1 VSLLAPDEPSPV
13 QVERA
18 DSTSPF
24 VFACD
29 HAGRQVPR
37 ALGDLGL
44 APEHFERHI
53 AYDIGI
59 EPVARRLAAAF
70 DAPLVAQR
78 YSRLVIDCNRPTHV
92 PASIPTIS
100 EATPIP
106 GNEGLAPAVR
116 EARIAA
122 LFRPYHDTL
131 EGILE
136 ARARAGI
143 PTILIAMHSFT
154 PIYNGASRP
163 WRLGL
168 LYDRDTR
175 LAGAMLRILND
186 DAAPYIGDKLPYAVS
201 EETDYTLPVHGER
214 RGLLHAGFEIRQDQ
228 IGEAMGQAAWA
239 TWLELLFVRVLE
251 RFPDYVRPS

>member
-1 VSLLAPDEPSPV
+1 VSLLDPDEPQPV
-13 QVERA
+13 HVERA
-18 DSTSPF
+18 DSCSPF

-44 APEHFERHI
+44 APEQFERHI

-59 EPVARRLAAAF
+59 EPVARQLAAAF
-70 DAPLVAQR
+70 EAPLVAQR

-92 PASIPTIS
+92 PASVPTIS

-106 GNEGLAPAVR
+106 GNEGISQAER
-116 EARIAA
+116 EARIGV
-122 LFRPYHDTL
+122 LFRPYHDTI
-131 EGILE
+131 ESILD
-136 ARARAGI
+136 ARARENV

-154 PIYNGASRP
+154 PVYNGTARP

-168 LYDRDTR
+168 LYDRDAR
-175 LAGAMLRILND
+175 LASSMLKILND

-214 RGLLHAGFEIRQDQ
+214 RGLLHAGLEIRQDQ
-228 IGEAMGQAAWA
+228 IGERTGQTAWA
-239 TWLELLFVRVLE
+239 TWLGLLFERVLE
-251 RFPDYVRPS
+251 GFPDYRRTT